1 MARTLSGESA
11 TSSASGM
18 TRRIAAGVLLAGG
31 ALAFIATFL
40 PLVYVTY
47 PDTHGRIDGAPQI
60 PAQAYIAL
68 LLFYRQDSYLQTPT
82 IIAMCVWAFLLWGA
96 PLILAIVG
104 LALLVARRWTPGWRL
119 WTVGLILV
127 LVGIGWMVV
136 SCLFFV
142 NLQGAVVQV
151 ITYGT
156 GLTLLGYL
164 IALAGV
170 TWLALQRSR
179 RARAEHGLPHR

>member
-1 MARTLSGESA
+1 MARPLSA
-11 TSSASGM
+11 TSGTSRLP
-18 TRRIAAGVLLAGG
+18 RRIAAGLLFAGG

-40 PLVYVTY
+40 PLVYLTY
-47 PDTHGRIDGAPQI
+47 PDTHGRIDGDPEI
-60 PAQAYIAL
+60 PALIFIGFAQ
-68 LLFYRQDSYLQTPT
+68 FYRQDSYLQTPT
-82 IIAMCVWAFLLWGA
+82 VIAMCVWAFLMWGF

-127 LVGIGWMVV
+127 LLGIGWMIV

-156 GLTLLGYL
+156 GLTLFGYL
-164 IALAGV
+164 AALTGV
-170 TWLALQRSR
+170 TWLTLQRSR
-179 RARAEHGLPHR
+179 WARGEETA

>member
-1 MARTLSGESA
+1 MAHPLSSG
-11 TSSASGM
+11 TSDLP
-18 TRRIAAGVLLAGG
+18 RRIAAGALFVGG

-40 PLVYVTY
+40 PLVYLTY
-47 PDTHGRIDGAPQI
+47 PDTHGRIDADPEI
-60 PAQAYIAL
+60 PAQAFISFL
-68 LLFYRQDSYLQTPT
+68 QFYRQDSYLQTPT
-82 IIAMCVWAFLLWGA
+82 IVAMCVWAFLLWGV
-96 PLILAIVG
+96 PLILAIFG
-104 LALLVARRWTPGWRL
+104 LALFVARRWTPGWRL

-127 LVGIGWMVV
+127 LLGVGYTVV

-156 GLTLLGYL
+156 GLTLFGYL

-170 TWLALQRSR
+170 TWLVLPRPR
-179 RARAEHGLPHR
+179 RARVKRRLPEM